1 MRKLTHNQAVIGL
14 NSILVE
20 AEACANSGDARLA
33 ASGRNTLILANI
45 LLTIIS
51 AVPKEEYNKIPFLGQ
66 KAASNL
72 DDDGSEDA
80 SDTKGE

>member
-45 LLTIIS
+45 LLTVIS
-51 AVPKEEYNKIPFLGQ
+51 AVPKEEYNKIPFLGAS
-66 KAASNL
+66 KAKDL
-72 DDDGSEDA
+72 DDDGEPE
-80 SDTKGE
+80 TEENKG